1 MSVWIWAL
9 VLIAAVWAA
18 HWGAE
23 HLAKPLKKLRKQW
36 GFSVAAGGAL
46 VGLAAASPEIGIN
59 VASAVTGVADIGLG
73 TMFGS
78 NVIAIPFM
86 VITAY
91 IATRHLKKENAD
103 KGHKQHLK
111 EHLLKVDPTAVTV
124 QAIPYLVIVA
134 IVAILTVPAQWRGLQ
149 PIDGWIMLGVYLVYL
164 AQALL
169 RGKQEGEKV
178 DWKKKEIYLAVA
190 GLAALGLGAFFTV
203 RATENIVSALGIS
216 KIVGGLFITAPMAAL
231 PEIFATWNVA
241 KSGQITS
248 GVTSVIGD
256 HAVTLTVAFLP
267 LALVTVPVQDLTLY
281 VTILSFAGL
290 VGVLYA
296 AFIHWGGEN
305 GQHGFNRWQV
315 FTMGAVV
322 LVYVGVMLF
331 GVLQVFGGPSG
342 EGAKLFKA
350 FNQDKNDYLEDGEFY
365 RVVAEIGYFETWDQD
380 GDESLS
386 EDEWRAGISEY
397 LGGYSFDQVEEFGE
411 WDLNGDSRISEG
423 EFRESL
429 FEAVD
434 EDRNSQISESEFVN
448 LYREGSGSKRGG

>member
-1 MSVWIWAL
+1 MSTWLWAL

-59 VASAVTGVADIGLG
+59 VASSITGVADIGLG
-73 TMFGS
+73 AMFGS

-103 KGHKQHLK
+103 KNHEQHVK
-111 EHLLKVDPTAVTV
+111 EHLVKVDPTAVTV

-149 PIDGWIMLGVYLVYL
+149 PIDGWIMLGVYIVYL
-164 AQALL
+164 AQALM
-169 RGKQEGEKV
+169 RGKGEGEKV
-178 DWKKKEIYLAVA
+178 EWKKKEIYLAVA

-203 RATENIVSALGIS
+203 KATENIVSALGIS

-231 PEIFATWNVA
+231 PEVFATWSVA
-241 KSGQITS
+241 RTGQITS
-248 GVTSVIGD
+248 AVTSVIGD

-267 LALVTVPVQDLTLY
+267 LALVTVPVEDLTLY
-281 VTILSFAGL
+281 VTVLSFAGL
-290 VGVLYA
+290 VGILYA
-296 AFIHWGGEN
+296 AFIHWGGPGKE
-305 GQHGFNRWQV
+305 HGFNRWQV
-315 FTMGAVV
+315 FALGAVV

-331 GVLQVFGGPSG
+331 AVLQVFSRSSD
-342 EGAKLFKA
+342 EGAKYNEALKL
-350 FNQDKNDYLEDGEFY
+350 DKNDYFEDGKFY
-365 RVVAEIGYFETWDQD
+365 RAVAKLDYKYA
-380 GDESLS
+380 GD
-386 EDEWRAGISEY
+386 
-397 LGGYSFDQVEEFGE
+397 
-411 WDLNGDSRISEG
+411 
-423 EFRESL
+423 
-429 FEAVD
+429 
-434 EDRNSQISESEFVN
+434 
-448 LYREGSGSKRGG
+448 

>member
-1 MSVWIWAL
+1 MSTWLWAL
-9 VLIAAVWAA
+9 VLLAAVWAA

-103 KGHKQHLK
+103 KGHEQHVE

-149 PIDGWIMLGVYLVYL
+149 PVDGWIMLGVYLVYL

-203 RATENIVSALGIS
+203 KATENIVAALGIS

-256 HAVTLTVAFLP
+256 HAVTLTIAFLP
-267 LALVTVPVQDLTLY
+267 LALVTVPVKDLTLY
-281 VTILSFAGL
+281 VTVLSFAGL
-290 VGVLYA
+290 VGILYA
-296 AFIHWGGEN
+296 AFIHWGGPGKE
-305 GQHGFNRWQV
+305 HGFNRWQV
-315 FTMGAVV
+315 FTLGAVV

-342 EGAKLFKA
+342 EGAKLFKS
-350 FNQDKNDYLEDGEFY
+350 FNLDKNDYLEDGEFY
-365 RVVAEIGYFETWDQD
+365 RAVAEIGYFEAWDQD

-386 EDEWRAGISEY
+386 QDEWRASISEY
-397 LGGYSFDQVEEFGE
+397 LGGYNFDQVEEFGE
-411 WDLNGDSRISEG
+411 WDLNGDNQVSEA

-434 EDRNSQISESEFVN
+434 KDRNRQISESEFVN
-448 LYREGSGSKRGG
+448 LYREGSGSKEGG